1 MAPPAKLIAF
11 RFWIPNTHNSRKP
24 RHTIRKQN
32 LSSRLRQIFRET
44 LKKHFISSAMHN
56 DKKGQSLIGW
66 DEQTIEEVESCIG
79 KRGSVSNMN
88 IEMERPRCSWLMLQA
103 RWGLEWP
110 RQGGGLG
117 WRKKTTRRG
126 WEGGSWPHTRL
137 WPTEDWTLLFNIKV
151 GGDDED
157 LGLSWESEK
166 TETRTTSW
174 MELTNVTS
182 WVAGG
187 SEKVAT
193 FFSAHLNFRA
203 WFGKA

>member
-1 MAPPAKLIAF
+1 MEIYLIYKVTSLYHSVTKWSWQMAPPAKLIAF

-117 WRKKTTRRG
+117 WRKKDTPG
-126 WEGGSWPHTRL
+126 LGGGLVTPYTPVTNWRL
-137 WPTEDWTLLFNIKV
+137 NTAL
-151 GGDDED
+151 
-157 LGLSWESEK
+157 
-166 TETRTTSW
+166 
-174 MELTNVTS
+174 
-182 WVAGG
+182 
-187 SEKVAT
+187 
-193 FFSAHLNFRA
+193 
-203 WFGKA
+203 